1 MEHVRQEGRLEP
13 GSSIHAM
20 ENVTQRPQ
28 IGVVRRRRVPL
39 AMLAL
44 GTAGAIAIVA
54 WLLLRGGGSAGGPA
68 AQPASIVTRTQLER
82 VAAQV
87 DHPVYW
93 AGPLPGYTYELTTTS
108 NGRIYVRYLPERV
121 NAGDPRPNFLVVGT
135 YAQKGSFE
143 ALKRAA
149 KTGGGVTIGIDN
161 GGIAL
166 FSSQAPTSVYFT
178 YPDANYQVE
187 VYNPVGDHARK
198 LVLGGRVTPIP

>member
-1 MEHVRQEGRLEP
+1 MEHVRQEPRQQP
-13 GSSIHAM
+13 GSRSHAM

-28 IGVVRRRRVPL
+28 IRVAKRRRTLL

-44 GTAGAIAIVA
+44 GAVVAAGTVT
-54 WLLLRGGGSAGGPA
+54 WLLLRGGEGTSEPA
-68 AQPASIVTRTQLER
+68 AQPATIVSEAQLAR

-93 AGPLPGYTYELTTTS
+93 AGPLVGYSYELTTTS
-108 NGRIYVRYLPERV
+108 NGRIYVRYLPQGV
-121 NAGDPRPNFLVVGT
+121 SAGDPRPNFLVVGT
-135 YAQKGSFE
+135 YTQKGSYE

-149 KTGGGVTIGIDN
+149 KAGGGVTTGIDG

-166 FSSQAPTSVYFT
+166 FSSQAPTSVYFS

-187 VYNPVGDHARK
+187 VYNPVADHARK
-198 LVLGGRVTPIP
+198 LVEGGKIKPIR